1 MLSVVH
7 LSNND
12 IIGGAARAAYRI
24 HSCMKNIED
33 DFSINSSMKVINKYS
48 SDPTVSRI
56 YRRSFLWKRL
66 QPRIS
71 KLLKRS
77 INTDNQTAHNIAFPN
92 TGLLKELNSA
102 KQDLSN
108 TIIHLH
114 WLGDNTLSIEEIGK
128 LKYPIFWTLHDQW
141 PFCGAEHYT
150 HPPIN
155 KKGIIVNDLRYRN
168 NYSKESRNLSI
179 EKGFDI
185 NRWTWE
191 RKKKSW
197 VKPINIIATSSWL
210 FDCAKKSS
218 LMKNWPIHLI
228 PYPIDI
234 NIWKPINKLHARKI
248 LGINNSKKVI
258 LYGAVGGT
266 RDPRKGSKPLEEALK
281 ILSNSFFKN
290 NETNVQILVFG
301 ESSNQKFINNLSVS
315 FLGSLSDDISLKV
328 LYSAADV
335 MVVPSIQE
343 AFGQTASEAHA
354 CATPVVG
361 FRIGGLIDIITHKET
376 GYLANPYDP
385 ESLAYGIKWVIED
398 NERNKKLSEKARL
411 KAEKKWNSKLIAK
424 KYMEIYSSTL
434 NLTLGT

>member
-1 MLSVVH
+1 MLSIIH
-7 LSNND
+7 LSNTD
-12 IIGGAARAAYRI
+12 VIGGAARAAYRI
-24 HSCMKNIED
+24 HSCIKNCED
-33 DFSINSSMKVINKYS
+33 YSEINSSMKVINKYS
-48 SDPTVSRI
+48 SDPTVSYLRNKSI
-56 YRRSFLWKRL
+56 LWKRI

-71 KLLKRS
+71 KFLKRNIIS
-77 INTDNQTAHNIAFPN
+77 NNKSAHNIAFPS
-92 TGLLKELNSA
+92 TGLLKQFSNKNQNSS
-102 KQDLSN
+102 Q
-108 TIIHLH
+108 IIHLH

-155 KKGIIVNDLRYRN
+155 NNGIFINDFRYRN
-168 NYSKESRNLSI
+168 NYSRESRNYSL

-197 VKPINIIATSSWL
+197 DKPINIIATSNWL
-210 FDCAKKSS
+210 LECAKKSS

-234 NIWKPINKLHARKI
+234 NIWKPIKKLHAKEI
-248 LGINNSKKVI
+248 LGIKTSKKVI
-258 LYGAVGGT
+258 LFGAVGGT
-266 RDPRKGSKPLEEALK
+266 KDPRKGIHHLEEALN
-281 ILSNSFFKN
+281 ILSNSIFKN
-290 NETNVQILVFG
+290 KEQSIQILVFG
-301 ESSNQKFINNLSVS
+301 ESSNKKFMGNLPIS
-315 FLGSLSDDISLKV
+315 FVGSLDDDISLRV

-354 CATPVVG
+354 CATPVVA
-361 FRIGGLIDIITHKET
+361 FRIGGLIDVVSHKET
-376 GYLANPYDP
+376 GFLANPYDP

-398 NERNKKLSEKARL
+398 KERNNKLSSQARL
-411 KAEKKWNSKLIAK
+411 KAQKLWDSRIIAK
-424 KYMEIYSSTL
+424 KYIDLYNSVS
-434 NLTLGT
+434 NNN